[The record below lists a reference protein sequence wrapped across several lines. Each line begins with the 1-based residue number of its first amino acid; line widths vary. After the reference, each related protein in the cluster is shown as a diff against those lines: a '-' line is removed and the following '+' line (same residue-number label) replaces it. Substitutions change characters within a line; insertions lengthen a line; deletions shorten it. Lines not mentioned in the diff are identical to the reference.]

1 MWPKSNFKLQAS
13 LMRVPIWQLANG
25 SNRIVL
31 PFKDMGKIRVLVAS
45 DYQLIRSA
53 LRQLLKTDDAFE
65 VLLSETDVGQELP
78 QAYQSLSPDVLI
90 LELAKKSS
98 ASLRVP
104 ASILTLAP
112 NARIILLSTYKDV
125 AYARSMFAT
134 GVLGYILKA
143 STQSELFQAVR
154 HVHRGRRFL
163 DLRMSGSVSYLLGPA
178 NSTVAGS
185 QPRDKLS
192 RREIEVLRAIAL
204 GYTTKEIAHNLD
216 ISEKT
221 VQTYRE
227 RIYTKVGLHTRS
239 DLVHYALAHGLGWE
253 TEA

>member
-1 MWPKSNFKLQAS
+1 
-13 LMRVPIWQLANG
+13 
-25 SNRIVL
+25 
-31 PFKDMGKIRVLVAS
+31 
-45 DYQLIRSA
+45 
-53 LRQLLKTDDAFE
+53 
-65 VLLSETDVGQELP
+65 LLSETDVGQQLP

-104 ASILTLAP
+104 ASILTLVP
-112 NARIILLSTYKDV
+112 NARIILLSTYEDV

-143 STQSELFQAVR
+143 SAESELFQAVR

-163 DLRMSGSVSYLLGPA
+163 DPRMRGSVSHQLLGPA
-178 NSTVAGS
+178 SSTAAGS

-192 RREIEVLRAIAL
+192 GREIEVLRAIAL
-204 GYTTKEIAHNLD
+204 GYTTKEIAHDLD
-216 ISEKT
+216 LSEKT

-227 RIYTKVGLHTRS
+227 RICTKVGLHARSCTRPV
-239 DLVHYALAHGLGWE
+239 DR
-253 TEA
+253 